1 MNHYSH
7 IVLRRMIE
15 AVSFCTVLLSSGK
28 PANNLILDYFSCVL
42 VYYVIKNLYA
52 PTRPPAGDCR

>member
-42 VYYVIKNLYA
+42 VYYVIK
-52 PTRPPAGDCR
+52 